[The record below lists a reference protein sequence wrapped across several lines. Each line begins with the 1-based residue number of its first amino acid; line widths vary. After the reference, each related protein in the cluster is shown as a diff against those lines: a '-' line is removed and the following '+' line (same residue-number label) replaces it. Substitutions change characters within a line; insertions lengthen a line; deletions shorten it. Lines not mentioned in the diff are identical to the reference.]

1 MQSQVT
7 RLSYNTSSGGG
18 VNLKMMPDPTTGEMT
33 AGMEEVFTFD
43 RNHAICRVDTNP
55 VAFVMPTFAMGGVT
69 IEANEFFM
77 AMESTS
83 IESYEVTTLDD
94 GSRQVVMRGGLDC
107 NTEVGQATVTF
118 GDRNE
123 SEPATFRVT
132 AIDGGVGGGEAN
144 DSFEYTVFF
153 DEEAAPLNYAI
164 FGPKFTF
171 TGQMIA
177 GEVTIVDPNG

>member
-1 MQSQVT
+1 LQSQVT

-33 AGMEEVFTFD
+33 AGMED
-43 RNHAICRVDTNP
+43 
-55 VAFVMPTFAMGGVT
+55 
-69 IEANEFFM
+69 
-77 AMESTS
+77 
-83 IESYEVTTLDD
+83 EVTTLDD